1 MDRLREFTNRSTDL
15 AGVRVLVVEDD
26 ADTQQLFCITLRTH
40 GAEAKAAYSVAEAM
54 ETMLTFNPDVLVA
67 DIGLPDEDGYA
78 LIRRVR
84 TLPPEQGGGIPAMA
98 VTAFV
103 RSEDRARALWKGFQM
118 HVPKPIDPEDLV
130 DRVAKLIAPSCEER
144 VA

>member
-1 MDRLREFTNRSTDL
+1 MDGRREFTDRSRDL
-15 AGVRVLVVEDD
+15 TGVRVLVVEDD
-26 ADTQQLFCITLRTH
+26 PDTQHLFCTTLRTF
-40 GAEAKAAYSVAEAM
+40 GAEAKAACSVAEAM
-54 ETMLTFNPDVLVA
+54 ETLHTFNPDVLVA

-84 TLPPEQGGGIPAMA
+84 TLPAEQGGGIPAMA

-103 RSEDRARALWKGFQM
+103 RPEDRARALWKGFQM

-130 DRVAKLIAPSCEER
+130 DRVAKLIAPCSEVR

>member
-1 MDRLREFTNRSTDL
+1 MDRRPESAGKSMGLS
-15 AGVRVLVVEDD
+15 GVRVLVVEDD
-26 ADTQQLFCITLRTH
+26 PDTQQLFCTTLRMF
-40 GAEAKAAYSVAEAM
+40 GAEAQGAYAVAEAM
-54 ETMLTFNPDVLVA
+54 EMILTFNPDVLVA

-84 TLPPEQGGGIPAMA
+84 TLPAEQGGGIPAMA

-103 RSEDRARALWKGFQM
+103 RPEDRARALWKGFQM
-118 HVPKPIDPEDLV
+118 HVPKPIDPQDLV
-130 DRVAKLIAPSCEER
+130 DRVAMLVAPWSKER

>member
-1 MDRLREFTNRSTDL
+1 MDGPPESKGKPMDL
-15 AGVRVLVVEDD
+15 TGVRVLVVEDD
-26 ADTQQLFCITLRTH
+26 PDTQQLFCTTLRTF
-40 GAEAKAAYSVAEAM
+40 GAEAKGAYSVAEAM
-54 ETMLTFNPDVLVA
+54 ETIHTFNPDVLVA

-103 RSEDRARALWKGFQM
+103 RPEDRARALWKGFQM

-130 DRVAKLIAPSCEER
+130 DRVAKLVAPWTKER